1 MQSVLADAIHIVDCI
16 VGIKRNYRIMMPC
29 TICTVCIVG
38 NRIVIICIICNKWL
52 MPVVMYAPV
61 VLSAIF
67 IHVSDNRVQSHLGH

>member
-29 TICTVCIVG
+29 EMCTVCIVG

-52 MPVVMYAPV
+52 MPVVMYGV
-61 VLSAIF
+61 GGSVSH
-67 IHVSDNRVQSHLGH
+67 IHSCE